1 MSPGNNDRD
10 RSIALAALFQA
21 THLVA
26 RIARHGSPDSSATQ
40 ASIYS
45 LFQIDADSTENIFGG
60 IQGVTVGLQRL
71 QSHLTGKVNNDIETS
86 RYVIALL
93 HLERKLMKH
102 KEMVEKIRKGIEL
115 ATQRLD
121 HFSLLHEN
129 IVAQLADIYA
139 ETVSTLQPRI
149 MVQGEPLHLQNQ
161 DNINLIRALLLAGIR
176 AALLWRQCG
185 GSRLQL
191 LFGRKKIAA
200 VVKQLLQEAEAPM
213 TMH

>member
-10 RSIALAALFQA
+10 RIIALAALFQA
-21 THLVA
+21 THLVS
-26 RIARHGSPDSSATQ
+26 RIARHGSPNPSATQ

-45 LFQIDADSTENIFGG
+45 LFQIDADSTDTIFGG
-60 IQGVTVGLQRL
+60 VQGVTLGLQRL
-71 QSHLTGKVNNDIETS
+71 QSHVTGKVHNDIETS

-93 HLERKLMKH
+93 HLQRKLMKH
-102 KEMVEKIRKGIEL
+102 KDMVEKIKNGIDL

-121 HFSLLHEN
+121 HFPMLHEN
-129 IVAQLADIYA
+129 ILAQLADIYA

-200 VVKQLLQEAEAPM
+200 VVKQLLEETEAPM
-213 TMH
+213 TLH

>member
-10 RSIALAALFQA
+10 KCIALAALFQA

-26 RIARHGSPDSSATQ
+26 RIARHGSADPAATE

-45 LFQIDADSTENIFGG
+45 LFQINADSTETIFGG
-60 IQGVTVGLQRL
+60 LPGITVGLQRL
-71 QSHLTGKVNNDIETS
+71 QSHLSGKVNGDIETS

-93 HLERKLMKH
+93 HLERKLMKR
-102 KEMVEKIRKGIEL
+102 KDMVEKIRTGIEL
-115 ATQRLD
+115 ATQRLE
-121 HFSLLHEN
+121 HFPMMHEN

-191 LFGRKKIAA
+191 LFGRKKIA
-200 VVKQLLQEAEAPM
+200 VRVEEILREAKSHM
-213 TMH
+213 TLH

>member
-1 MSPGNNDRD
+1 MSLEHNHRD
-10 RSIALAALFQA
+10 RCIALAALFQA

-26 RIARHGSPDSSATQ
+26 RIARHGSPDPAATE

-45 LFQIDADSTENIFGG
+45 LFQIDSDSTETIYGG
-60 IQGVTVGLQRL
+60 IQGLTVGLKRL
-71 QSHLTGKVNNDIETS
+71 QSHLTGKVNNDVETS

-93 HLERKLMKH
+93 HLERKLMKQ
-102 KEMVEKIRKGIEL
+102 KDMVNKIGKGIEL

-121 HFSLLHEN
+121 HFPMLHEN
-129 IVAQLADIYA
+129 ILAQLADIYA
-139 ETVSTLQPRI
+139 ETISTLQPRI

-161 DNINLIRALLLAGIR
+161 DNINMIRALLLAGIR

-185 GSRLQL
+185 GSRRQL

-200 VVKQLLQEAEAPM
+200 TVEQLLQEAESPM
-213 TMH
+213 TLH